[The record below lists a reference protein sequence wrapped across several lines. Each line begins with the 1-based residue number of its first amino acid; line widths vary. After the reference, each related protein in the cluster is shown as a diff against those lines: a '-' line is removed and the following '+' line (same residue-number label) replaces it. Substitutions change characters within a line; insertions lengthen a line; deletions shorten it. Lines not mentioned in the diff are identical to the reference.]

1 MASRPRPQKNQ
12 RATAPETKEPIML
25 LCWLLRWFWMISIN
39 SNSATY
45 QNNRVP
51 HWKNRFDLDSRHS
64 TDPWNIQRS
73 NAFVWPTP
81 VFLLWQLNFVLCPLI
96 LFSFDVCFHPFFFL
110 PPLTILSDLF
120 SLSIFDR
127 DWEGLARKW
136 HSLRYSVLESIQESL
151 KGFYLYK
158 ICIIA
163 SKIQLKLYLG
173 WISKP
178 EMRHQYKNLQILI
191 TLCHPRDSHIL
202 VCHSPRDHFWTE
214 DNTRVTNLL

>member
-1 MASRPRPQKNQ
+1 MASCPRPQKNQ

-51 HWKNRFDLDSRHS
+51 HWKNRFDLILTVGIRLIHGTFNDPTHS
-64 TDPWNIQRS
+64 SDLLQYSYSDNSTL
-73 NAFVWPTP
+73 PTNS
-81 VFLLWQLNFVLCPLI
+81 FFIWCM
-96 LFSFDVCFHPFFFL
+96 FSPFFFFYHL
-110 PPLTILSDLF
+110 WQYYLIYLVCLFLTEIGHKV
-120 SLSIFDR
+120 
-127 DWEGLARKW
+127 WEGLARKW

-178 EMRHQYKNLQILI
+178 PVQKSTDINNL
-191 TLCHPRDSHIL
+191 
-202 VCHSPRDHFWTE
+202 VSPSGFPYSCLPFT
-214 DNTRVTNLL
+214 

>member
-51 HWKNRFDLDSRHS
+51 HWKNRFDLIL
-64 TDPWNIQRS
+64 TVGIQRS

-96 LFSFDVCFHPFFFL
+96 LFSFDVCFHPFFFFYHL
-110 PPLTILSDLF
+110 WQYYLIYLVCLFLTEIGHKV
-120 SLSIFDR
+120 
-127 DWEGLARKW
+127 WEGLARKW

-178 EMRHQYKNLQILI
+178 PVQKSTDINNL
-191 TLCHPRDSHIL
+191 
-202 VCHSPRDHFWTE
+202 VSPSGFPYSCLPFT
-214 DNTRVTNLL
+214 

>member
-1 MASRPRPQKNQ
+1 M
-12 RATAPETKEPIML
+12 
-25 LCWLLRWFWMISIN
+25 
-39 SNSATY
+39 Y
-45 QNNRVP
+45 
-51 HWKNRFDLDSRHS
+51 
-64 TDPWNIQRS
+64 
-73 NAFVWPTP
+73 
-81 VFLLWQLNFVLCPLI
+81 VFTL
-96 LFSFDVCFHPFFFL
+96 FFFL

-173 WISKP
+173 
-178 EMRHQYKNLQILI
+178 
-191 TLCHPRDSHIL
+191 
-202 VCHSPRDHFWTE
+202 
-214 DNTRVTNLL
+214 